1 MRLGAIPTTQ
11 ILFDLHVQPGS
22 SSTQPAKTAAS
33 SPAPPRTKAAPYNAL
48 FTFDPTQIAL
58 AETPDGIRTA
68 SIELDLGAFDFY
80 GTLVAARSQT
90 FKITVTPAQYNS
102 FFRTPL
108 KFSLPIDLPHG
119 QLTLRAGVFDTSA
132 SKAGTL
138 EIPLTVPRP

>member
-1 MRLGAIPTTQ
+1 LSFRSAAEESAVGRN
-11 ILFDLHVQPGS
+11 FGS
-22 SSTQPAKTAAS
+22 ESPPFAFAVRTSTGLT
-33 SPAPPRTKAAPYNAL
+33 PPYIIITAL

-80 GTLVAARSQT
+80 GTLVTARRQT
-90 FKITVTPAQYNS
+90 FKITVTPAQYNG

-108 KFSLPIDLPHG
+108 KLSLPIDLPHG

-132 SKAGTL
+132 NKAGTL
-138 EIPLTVPRP
+138 EIPVTVPKK